1 MCRLA
6 TFFHFGPAAILPW
19 ICTSFGRCRR
29 SGSGFFRE
37 QFLEQSLGSL
47 QSLICQDDRFAAP
60 GGVGD
65 HPLLVQ
71 PIHRIPGERLPNA
84 LAIVPPEQEQCE
96 HAVIDFVNVDCH
108 GEAVPSSWEKRRPR
122 RGSPLSHV
130 RYQAPQREL
139 TASQAAV
146 SGCHS
151 TQLSSLARGP
161 CRYWHTARRVS
172 EIGGWTVSQLLTSRT
187 STVGRAR
194 VRCSPRT

>member
-1 MCRLA
+1 MHVIWTLPSFRLRVFSRTIPRTVARLSPVLDSSGRSICRARRGWRSSLA
-6 TFFHFGPAAILPW
+6 RATDPSHPRRTTSKRLSHRAARA
-19 ICTSFGRCRR
+19 GAMRAR
-29 SGSGFFRE
+29 S
-37 QFLEQSLGSL
+37 
-47 QSLICQDDRFAAP
+47 
-60 GGVGD
+60 
-65 HPLLVQ
+65 
-71 PIHRIPGERLPNA
+71 HR
-84 LAIVPPEQEQCE
+84 
-96 HAVIDFVNVDCH
+96 FVNVDCH